1 MITVDTIKHKRQ
13 ERVMK
18 SMTTT
23 SLNSKKIEIPNNI
36 REILRS
42 VNSRIDV
49 EQEAK
54 RDVINKIENNE
65 MNTIKF
71 YDIMQV
77 DNLGKKKGKGNFKSR
92 RYPSDL
98 ALIRGTKFFS
108 KPNYSNFEQSQLKQ
122 LKNSP
127 GKLLLMSEIY
137 SQLEENFENEDEEYD
152 GQNANQDASKIQD
165 FSNISVIKGR
175 NATFLPSINQSSLTI
190 DGVQHKDTKL
200 EKEIEGLDHW
210 YKGVKQWKKQQEKQQ
225 QDQQT
230 LQTGT
235 IEQSKQKQSRFFPR
249 SKSRKLTREE
259 QQQQQE
265 EDDKEE
271 LLSPKKIN
279 ERMKNFTQKNKDSV
293 LLIAKKQFAELQ
305 NSREFSSSQP
315 MTPESKKISN
325 SALNN
330 SRINLV
336 NLLKNNPS
344 SDEDTRKNSQ
354 NFRQRSDSIKD
365 IFSNVVKEIN
375 EQTKVDDIPSNIRD
389 IKNTVL
395 KYVNDVPNLHT
406 KEDSAFKKEDLTPE
420 GIKRIL
426 QTFYSIDPDNES
438 TMNMVEKAK
447 NYEKISN
454 LVEQKLLEN
463 LRDSEALITN
473 KSNTVRI
480 LRLENH
486 TIMKKMRQIKELSAK
501 LQADIKEIT
510 VPNQNKEEQLLD
522 PTVQKAPDIK
532 KISLDSQ
539 PNTPMLPNKKGMNLS
554 NMTTSNRSALI
565 ESVMAHTSRIHEI
578 ERENQIL
585 KESYQKFELKQH
597 YNSEIIQ
604 SIEDQINQKR
614 KDFKQLTKA
623 KRTFLYEIL
632 KYGKDSRNEG
642 LSWIIRA
649 IQNLGEKVFDTHLP
663 DFLDSKAKDFL
674 LQKSQKIQEIQEIQ
688 TLQNVS
694 LDIYKTN
701 MSINDHMKTVDM
713 PDQTIGDVSMIG
725 NQNNI
730 SILSGLNKSQ
740 QNNLTLPSIKQ
751 NDNSKFNQSFSQV
764 NVEKIKHEETLDLR
778 KKIMTNLHQMFEG
791 LSSEELGS
799 LEKTIDQLHATK
811 LTTNDIIY
819 NETKKKIKTLLN
831 TSMPDLNKKNQN
843 SFNSQTQNQ
852 QPSANITNFLDNLEH
867 EQIKLNH
874 KIVLYENSTMLNKY
888 DSREQFI
895 QEYEL
900 LSKRLREK
908 EKQLKQLEDK
918 ELIRVIKEYD
928 YKNYEKRFGV
938 KCGLVL
944 STLLGSVRADRE
956 IIKNGMNKR

>member
-1 MITVDTIKHKRQ
+1 
-13 ERVMK
+13 
-18 SMTTT
+18 MTTT

-42 VNSRIDV
+42 VNSKIDV

-54 RDVINKIENNE
+54 RDIINKIENNE

-71 YDIMQV
+71 YDIIQI
-77 DNLGKKKGKGNFKSR
+77 DNIGKKKGKGNFKSR

-108 KPNYSNFEQSQLKQ
+108 KPNYNNFEQSQLKK

-137 SQLEENFENEDEEYD
+137 SQLEENFDNEDEEYN
-152 GQNANQDASKIQD
+152 GENFNQDSSKIQD
-165 FSNISVIKGR
+165 FSNISLIKGR

-190 DGVQHKDTKL
+190 EDVQHKDTKL

-210 YKGVKQWKKQQEKQQ
+210 YKGVKQWKKQQAKQQ
-225 QDQQT
+225 QEQQIS
-230 LQTGT
+230 LQTG
-235 IEQSKQKQSRFFPR
+235 EQSKQKQSRFFPR
-249 SKSRKLTREE
+249 SKGRKLTREE

-279 ERMKNFTQKNKDSV
+279 ERMRNFTQKNKDNV

-315 MTPESKKISN
+315 LTPENKKIN
-325 SALNN
+325 NTALNN

-344 SDEDTRKNSQ
+344 SDEETRKHSQ
-354 NFRQRSDSIKD
+354 NFRERSDSIKD

-375 EQTKVDDIPSNIRD
+375 EQTKLDDIPSNIRD

-501 LQADIKEIT
+501 LQVDIKEIT
-510 VPNQNKEEQLLD
+510 VVNSNKEEQLLD
-522 PTVQKAPDIK
+522 PTIQKVPDLK
-532 KISLDSQ
+532 KIQLDSQ
-539 PNTPMLPNKKGMNLS
+539 PNTPMLLNKKGMSLS
-554 NMTTSNRSALI
+554 NITSSNRSALI
-565 ESVMAHTSRIHEI
+565 ESVMAHTSRIQEI

-701 MSINDHMKTVDM
+701 MSINDHMKTVDI
-713 PDQTIGDVSMIG
+713 PDQIIGDVSMIG

-730 SILSGLNKSQ
+730 SMLSQLNKSQ

-751 NDNSKFNQSFSQV
+751 NDNSKSNQSFSQV
-764 NVEKIKHEETLDLR
+764 NVDKIKHEETLDLR

-831 TSMPDLNKKNQN
+831 TSMPDLNKKNQT

-867 EQIKLNH
+867 EQVKLNH

-944 STLLGSVRADRE
+944 STLLGSIRADRE